1 MCRIFACILI
11 FASAT
16 ALPQDRVTVVVP
28 SKPSGVIPRW
38 DKGVVEG
45 RTYKNVSV
53 GLELTPAPG
62 LEFGTPELKGNPGSV
77 PLLVTITAVSE
88 ERLFSGR
95 EVMAFYTDALAYYP
109 ETRRSTEAYMRR
121 VVVGNQKEGFTPE
134 EGTSESLLGGIAFE
148 RKDFNKDS
156 RHEGVLVK
164 ACEAQALVF
173 IFADSDRG
181 TMDKLIEATKLK
193 LDLAHS
199 GCSSNAH

>member
-1 MCRIFACILI
+1 MRRIFAVI
-11 FASAT
+11 FIFVSAA
-16 ALPQDRVTVVVP
+16 ALPQGRVTGVAP

-45 RTYKNVSV
+45 RTYRNVSV
-53 GLELTPAPG
+53 GLELTAAPG

-77 PLLVTITAVSE
+77 PLLVTISALGE

-109 ETRRSTEAYMRR
+109 ETRRSTEAYMQR
-121 VVVGNQKEGFTPE
+121 VILGNRKEGFEPE
-134 EGTSESLLGGIAFE
+134 EVNSETLLSGIAFE
-148 RKDFNKDS
+148 RRDFNKGS

-173 IFADSDRG
+173 IFAGSDRDAV
-181 TMDKLIEATKLK
+181 DKLIGATNLK
-193 LDLAHS
+193 LDFGHS
-199 GCSSNAH
+199 GCSPNAH

>member
-1 MCRIFACILI
+1 MRGIFAGVLI
-11 FASAT
+11 FVSAT
-16 ALPQDRVTVVVP
+16 ALPQGRVTVVVP

-45 RTYKNVSV
+45 RTYKNVSA

-77 PLLVTITAVSE
+77 PLLVTITAVGE
-88 ERLFSGR
+88 ARLFSGR
-95 EVMAFYTDALAYYP
+95 DVMAFYTDALAYYP
-109 ETRRSTEAYMRR
+109 ETRRSTEAYMQR
-121 VVVGNQKEGFTPE
+121 VIVGNRKEGFEPE
-134 EGTSESLLGGIAFE
+134 EVNSESFLGGIAFE

-173 IFADSDRG
+173 IFAGSDRDAV
-181 TMDKLIEATKLK
+181 DKLIGATNLK
-193 LDLAHS
+193 LDVAHS
-199 GCSSNAH
+199 GCRSNPH